1 MLRAHSGTP
10 ALTTQE
16 PEIAVA
22 GEMFSYVN
30 ISFLLFFFS
39 THVSPPLHPSLFSSH
54 PRFCGAAL
62 SGGGVPERPIR
73 APAGIQLMN

>member
-1 MLRAHSGTP
+1 MLRARSGTP

-30 ISFLLFFFS
+30 ISFLLFFL
-39 THVSPPLHPSLFSSH
+39 VRMYPPPLHPCLFSSH
-54 PRFCGAAL
+54 PQFCGAAL

>member
-1 MLRAHSGTP
+1 MLRARSGTP
-10 ALTTQE
+10 ALTRQG

-30 ISFLLFFFS
+30 ISFLFFYFFS
-39 THVSPPLHPSLFSSH
+39 THVHPPSPFLFSSH
-54 PRFCGAAL
+54 PQFCGAAL
-62 SGGGVPERPIR
+62 SGGGVPERLIR